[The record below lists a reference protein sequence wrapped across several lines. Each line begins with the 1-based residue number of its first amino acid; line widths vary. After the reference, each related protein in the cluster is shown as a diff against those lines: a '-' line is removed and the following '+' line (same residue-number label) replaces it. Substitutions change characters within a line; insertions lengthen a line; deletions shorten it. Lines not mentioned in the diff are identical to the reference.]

1 MKSKL
6 VKFIRNHLELK
17 LDTEDYIANYYVNGE
32 MMQFEFYRA
41 ADTIGKEIYIPE
53 YINSLEY
60 EIWK

>member
-6 VKFIRNHLELK
+6 AKFIRNHLELK

-32 MMQFEFYRA
+32 MMQFCFYRA
-41 ADTIGKEIYIPE
+41 ADTIGKGIYTSD
-53 YINSLEY
+53 YINDLEC

>member
-1 MKSKL
+1 MKNKL
-6 VKFIRNHLELK
+6 AKFIRNHLELK

-41 ADTIGKEIYIPE
+41 ADTIGKKYMPE